1 MKVVFFPNG
10 RSCWEVNAYLIHCRR
25 LGLAVGTIST
35 YASELSLLVRFLHLR
50 RLELREID
58 DDRLIEFAD
67 WLVVRD
73 ESSARHINRIL
84 SRVLAFIGWA
94 ECISLGPSQVG
105 LLGEQAMITVERRVV
120 RTRRVERV
128 ASDRHVAML
137 PSGAKRIVRP
147 MPLDVF
153 RRLLAQCERSAKRS
167 FCKSRNRAM
176 LLILADV
183 GIRREE
189 LVWIRVADVLD
200 ASNGDGMLKVRTSKR
215 KGNPIRLV
223 PVPALTLQEVMKY
236 ISVQREMQMRRHT
249 KSGRGGR
256 DRGWAFCS
264 RSGSRLA
271 PATVS
276 QIFSDLRAL
285 AGVSERATAHML
297 RHRYITLQIIDRIE
311 RLRNVGILG
320 VEAAATVLAQVAS
333 LSGHSNPTS
342 MWDYIDWAYQEMA
355 SDAEN
360 RGAVEIVELIR
371 ELEVLGDA
379 ALEGSDGRALLNR
392 VRSALV
398 LQLEKSPKLGV
409 LAHQGMGLG

>member
-1 MKVVFFPNG
+1 
-10 RSCWEVNAYLIHCRR
+10 
-25 LGLAVGTIST
+25 
-35 YASELSLLVRFLHLR
+35 
-50 RLELREID
+50 
-58 DDRLIEFAD
+58 
-67 WLVVRD
+67 
-73 ESSARHINRIL
+73 
-84 SRVLAFIGWA
+84 
-94 ECISLGPSQVG
+94 
-105 LLGEQAMITVERRVV
+105 
-120 RTRRVERV
+120 
-128 ASDRHVAML
+128 
-137 PSGAKRIVRP
+137 
-147 MPLDVF
+147 
-153 RRLLAQCERSAKRS
+153 
-167 FCKSRNRAM
+167 M